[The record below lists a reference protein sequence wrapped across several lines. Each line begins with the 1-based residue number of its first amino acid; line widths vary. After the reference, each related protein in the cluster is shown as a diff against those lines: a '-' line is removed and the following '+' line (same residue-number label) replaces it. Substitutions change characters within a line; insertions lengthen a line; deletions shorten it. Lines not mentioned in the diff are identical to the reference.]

1 MRIRS
6 EYSKNVIKVMTGTT
20 LAQAL
25 PIAVAPILTR
35 LYPPEAFGVFYL
47 YAALVSILSV
57 VATGRY
63 ELAILIPKDS
73 REAFHTGLA
82 AGWSTTLFS
91 GVLLLALVP
100 FRHKL
105 ANLLGEPDLAPW
117 LCLIPASILVQGWY
131 NVFNFWHNRH
141 KRFGLLTRSKILI
154 SGANAGGRIG
164 LAWIWKSAGGLIW
177 GTFISWLVGLFQFLL
192 AFGKKDRA
200 FFQTRNRAEVL
211 QQARR
216 FRHFPGTMVIGSL
229 FNKGNVELPPILL
242 NLFFTPAIAG
252 FFGQMNAVLRQPLLV
267 VGRAFEEVFKQQAS
281 EEIHALGHCRPVF
294 RKTLFRLSLL
304 GAIPFLLLFWA
315 APALF
320 SFVFSPA
327 WETAGLYARFF
338 SLPLFLQFVAAPLSA
353 LFYLKEHTRWYTALE
368 FGQLALVLSALLAGA
383 WWLKDPNQTLLL
395 LAGAYT
401 LGVSVRLI
409 LLWRMAHV

>member
-1 MRIRS
+1 MRFQS
-6 EYSKNVIKVMTGTT
+6 AYSRNVVKVMTGTT

-63 ELAILIPKDS
+63 ELAILIPKEE

-91 GVLLLALVP
+91 CLLLMLVVP
-100 FRHKL
+100 FRHPL
-105 ANLLGEPDLAPW
+105 ANFLGEPALAPW
-117 LCLIPASILVQGWY
+117 LFLLPASVFIQGWY
-131 NVFNFWHNRH
+131 NVGNFWHNRH
-141 KRFGLLTRSKILI
+141 KRFGLLTASKVLV

-164 LAWIWKSAGGLIW
+164 LAWLIHGAGGLIW
-177 GTFISWLVGLFQFLL
+177 GTFLSWVTGLLQFAV
-192 AFGKKDRA
+192 AFWKKDRQ
-200 FFQTRNRAEVL
+200 FFQSRQHSETRK
-211 QQARR
+211 QAHR

-229 FNKGNVELPPILL
+229 FNKGNIELPPILL
-242 NLFFTPAIAG
+242 NLFFTPAVAG

-281 EEIHALGHCRPVF
+281 EEIREMGHCKPVF

-304 GAIPFLLLFWA
+304 GAGPFLILFWA
-315 APALF
+315 APAVF
-320 SFVFSPA
+320 AFVFGPS
-327 WETAGLYARFF
+327 WETAGIYARYFA
-338 SLPLFLQFVAAPLSA
+338 LPLFLQFVAAPLSA
-353 LFYLKEHTRWYTALE
+353 LFYLKEYTRWYTILE
-368 FGQLALVLSALLAGA
+368 FGQLALVLLALLLGA
-383 WWLKDPNQTLLL
+383 TWLKNADQTLLL

-401 LGVSVRLI
+401 IGVGIRLI
-409 LLWRMAHV
+409 LLWRIAHQ